1 MAENDII
8 NEGYLARF
16 FARDSDTLFTWSN
29 TGLMMFK
36 PYHEWG
42 DSFDPATGETG
53 RITGERY
60 DADTD
65 SFEPVCTAGTPVF
78 NGRLSGLWDC
88 VEQAWPEDIAAMYR
102 SMRANGF
109 NAESLWEMYQSFR
122 TQWCEALYAADAMG
136 YANTGRFDMAYG
148 DKSEAMR
155 YILKA
160 RFRYLDSKYG
170 ANTSAPLEFRLW
182 GNGKGVALR
191 YYCPLYASLNWGA
204 GGILTERAIT
214 PGEPSHFPNPGTTFN
229 ETTFTIYNADLLTEI
244 TTYTEL
250 PDGTRVEGGLQDL
263 ATRCTVSGLAN
274 CKRLKSLELDYSGRE
289 ANTNLDNRVLDACR
303 SVALRKITVR
313 NCPNVSGHADFASQ
327 VIEEID
333 FRGTAVAGVGVPE
346 TDTLRSVAL
355 GSGVREVRFAN
366 MHGLESLSLEGTDN
380 LAAISIHDC
389 PKLNIRALLNE
400 ALQGDTLREVTV
412 SGVKWLEF
420 SAKHLEKLADMG
432 ATITGEITLGSKE
445 QMSFALKQKCL
456 AAWGN
461 IDSPENPL
469 RINYASRPVEII
481 RISGAGY
488 FGEPGDYQ
496 LKAVSED
503 PYANDFTAIEWSMAA
518 NGYAEIDTLT
528 GRVRVSRVGTE
539 ELAPTAEVTV
549 TVHKSDGT
557 SVSKTTTVGFY
568 DRSAKV
574 GDYVYADGSFSDVYD
589 DSRTV
594 VAICFYIDPNDPT
607 LRLGVAPRSIGSYAW
622 GLAKTY
628 QVSNEKVKLTDD
640 PEYNVYDI
648 KDLTNYFTSAMRSC
662 PNADTDILDAATGDA
677 LGFKVYDKNA
687 VQSRIGFET
696 LSKDLGIYSEGDV
709 IPCGMADTLRII
721 AHRNKILRD
730 SGINLEVPV
739 AAGNVSEKANLDA
752 LIVHAQTVVTYGQH
766 YYYPAA
772 SYAYAYQPTIKAGE
786 TLSEK
791 FKTHKWF
798 LPAPGDGLRLS
809 FYMRHASVEGSEYR
823 IFDKA
828 MENDIFTMPERV
840 PTAGEGY
847 PANSAI
853 AEARITGLYADIA
866 NIYTQSKAY
875 ALPVRPMVQF

>member
-60 DADTD
+60 DADMD

-214 PGEPSHFPNPGTTFN
+214 PGEPSYFPNPGTTFN

-244 TTYTEL
+244 STYTEL

-274 CKRLKSLELDYSGRE
+274 CKRLKTLELDYSGRE

-333 FRGTAVAGVGVPE
+333 FRGTAVAGVSVPE

-400 ALQGDTLREVTV
+400 ALQGDTLREVTG
-412 SGVKWLEF
+412 SGVKWLEL

-456 AAWGN
+456 AVWGN

-503 PYANDFTAIEWSMAA
+503 PYANDFTAIEWSMAS

-549 TVHKSDGT
+549 TVRKSDGT

-568 DRSAKV
+568 ERSCKL

-607 LRLGVAPRSIGSYAW
+607 LRLGVAPCALPTRYAYGAGSMDKLELTDNPDYNNILVPGIPNNPLDW
-622 GLAKTY
+622 GVIPSSRILDEETKTY
-628 QVSNEKVKLTDD
+628 KSQPEGSPFRGGFSKLT
-640 PEYNVYDI
+640 
-648 KDLTNYFTSAMRSC
+648 
-662 PNADTDILDAATGDA
+662 GDVGPYESGRIEA
-677 LGFKVYDKNA
+677 LGK
-687 VQSRIGFET
+687 IET
-696 LSKDLGIYSEGDV
+696 Y
-709 IPCGMADTLRII
+709 RII

-730 SGINLEVPV
+730 SGINLPVPV
-739 AAGNVSEKANLDA
+739 KSDSESERDCLSRLIA
-752 LIVHAQTVVTYGQH
+752 LADVTPGFAYK
-766 YYYPAA
+766 YYYPAG
-772 SYAYAYQPTIKAGE
+772 SYAYAYEPAVKAGE
-786 TLSEK
+786 TLAEK
-791 FKTHKWF
+791 FKSHQWF
-798 LPAPGDGLRLS
+798 LPAPGDMVRFGHAYSAGWFDNLNDQGWPIPKALS
-809 FYMRHASVEGSEYR
+809 FTTGQ
-823 IFDKA
+823 FD
-828 MENDIFTMPERV
+828 TC
-840 PTAGEGY
+840 G
-847 PANSAI
+847 AI
-853 AEARITGLYADIA
+853 QVDVSTGQLLRQVAEANG
-866 NIYTQSKAY
+866 SKRV
-875 ALPVRPMVQF
+875 LSNVFPMVQF

>member
-60 DADTD
+60 DADMD

-244 TTYTEL
+244 STYTEL
-250 PDGTRVEGGLQDL
+250 PDGARVEGGLQDL

-274 CKRLKSLELDYSGRE
+274 CKRLKTLELDYSGRE

-333 FRGTAVAGVGVPE
+333 FRGTAVAGVSVPE

-400 ALQGDTLREVTV
+400 ALQGDTLREVTG
-412 SGVKWLEF
+412 SGVKWLAF

-539 ELAPTAEVTV
+539 DLAPTAEVTV
-549 TVHKSDGT
+549 TVRKSDGT

-568 DRSAKV
+568 DRSCKL

-589 DSRTV
+589 AGRTV

-607 LRLGVAPRSIGSYAW
+607 LRLGVAPLPIGSYPYGAETNYA
-622 GLAKTY
+622 LA
-628 QVSNEKVKLTDD
+628 DA
-640 PEYNVYDI
+640 PEYKTADI
-648 KDLTNYFTSAMRSC
+648 PGIPNNSFNGTSVIPARVSEAPVQWAEPSLTSLTRYGFITLEAEIFNHQAGETI
-662 PNADTDILDAATGDA
+662 P
-677 LGFKVYDKNA
+677 LGLY
-687 VQSRIGFET
+687 ET
-696 LSKDLGIYSEGDV
+696 LCAIQ
-709 IPCGMADTLRII
+709 
-721 AHRNKILRD
+721 HRNKILRD
-730 SGINLEVPV
+730 RGIDLPVPIATSSESELNSFKRLY
-739 AAGNVSEKANLDA
+739 AAANSVPGNA
-752 LIVHAQTVVTYGQH
+752 YR
-766 YYYPAA
+766 YYFPIF
-772 SYAYAYQPTIKAGE
+772 SIAYAYEPSLKEGE
-786 TLSEK
+786 RLSPK
-791 FKTHKWF
+791 FKAHNWF
-798 LPAPGDGLRLS
+798 VPAPGDLGIVAWHGKQDEGLDAIFVKAKTNLHMDFSGGTNNWRS
-809 FYMRHASVEGSEYR
+809 TTGEDGGRASAHISL
-823 IFDKA
+823 
-828 MENDIFTMPERV
+828 NDGFTTKSM
-840 PTAGEGY
+840 
-847 PANSAI
+847 NSMFNKN
-853 AEARITGLYADIA
+853 TH
-866 NIYTQSKAY
+866 SS
-875 ALPVRPMVQF
+875 VFPMVQF